1 MISRRKSHEP
11 GSVSASRRKLDAL
24 LLKEPR
30 NRSQNGR
37 IVPSSRQT
45 GRYSF
50 TMVRAFIKRVYSK
63 IFDADHRDGYN
74 LTFCPTSMSTMLWYN
89 SHYSD
94 DDHKVIGRILRPAD
108 TFVDVGAN
116 IGELSLFAARCVG
129 KKGFVLSIEAHP
141 RTFSYLKRNIEMN
154 PHLNVQA
161 INAAAGD
168 RAGEVCITSI
178 LSDDQNC
185 VAEQSEC
192 HVPCVTLD
200 ELLPGSTRIRL
211 LKLDVEGY
219 EKCVL
224 GGAARVLARTDYV
237 YFEAW
242 DRHSERYRYKTHAI
256 ADILRSNGFRVPEFD
271 SSRNVNV
278 LATSVD
284 MPLPQAR
291 QDA

>member
-1 MISRRKSHEP
+1 
-11 GSVSASRRKLDAL
+11 
-24 LLKEPR
+24 
-30 NRSQNGR
+30 
-37 IVPSSRQT
+37 
-45 GRYSF
+45 
-50 TMVRAFIKRVYSK
+50 MVRAFIKRVYSK
-63 IFDADHRDGYN
+63 IFDADHPVHLIVARILWHTRLCSLLTITRDGYN